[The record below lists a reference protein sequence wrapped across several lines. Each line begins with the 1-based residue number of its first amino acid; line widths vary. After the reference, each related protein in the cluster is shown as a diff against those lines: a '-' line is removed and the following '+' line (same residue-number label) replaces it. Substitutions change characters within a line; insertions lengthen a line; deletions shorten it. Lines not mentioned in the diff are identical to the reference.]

1 MNCIIVD
8 DEPLAIEVIESY
20 LKKIDSIKLVGT
32 FRNAIK
38 AFEFIQNNSVD
49 LIFLDIQMPKLTG
62 IDFLKSF
69 QNLPKII
76 LTTAY
81 REYAI
86 EGYELEIVDYLL
98 KPISFERF
106 MKAIGKVMNQQKLDS
121 TNSQSFKEK
130 KEENPFIFFKSEKK
144 MVKVFL
150 YDILYVES
158 IKDYVK
164 IKTPEKETITHQKIS
179 TMNESLPNKSFIR
192 IHRSFI
198 INIEKIDCFSA
209 TEVEINGESLPIGRS
224 YKNDTLRRLESIVL

>member
-20 LKKIDSIKLVGT
+20 LKKIDSIELVGT

-106 MKAIGKVMNQQKLDS
+106 MKAIGKVMCKQKPDTVTPQLL
-121 TNSQSFKEK
+121 EERK
-130 KEENPFIFFKSEKK
+130 KENSFIFFKSEKK

-158 IKDYVK
+158 IKDYVR

-179 TMNESLPNKSFIR
+179 AMDGNLPNKNFIR

-224 YKNDTLRRLESIVL
+224 YKNDTLRRLERIVL